1 MRITNQQGSLSG
13 SIFLACLLILCGSSL
28 VWAQDKPD
36 KIVREQILSNK
47 KKRTFYLYVPSSI
60 KTKAPLIVLLH
71 GSGHV
76 GLSLVEKW
84 KDLANKEGFIVVG
97 PDADGSGWSTPRDGP
112 EFLHDLVEELKS
124 KYPINPRRVYLF
136 GHSAGAVFAL
146 IMSTVESEYFTAT
159 AIHAGAFRTPEEY
172 KTISSATRKIPL
184 AIWVGTVDPFFPLTD
199 VRATRDAF
207 RSQGFT
213 IEVSEMPG
221 HDHWYYDLAPDINQ
235 KAWDFLKKYELP
247 SEPKYSILATRDV
260 AGSANKYVQDI
271 NEISAQARNLLRR
284 SNEKEQEVAGRDFVN
299 ERAQINRI
307 AREHIEILN
316 ESIALWRAA
325 AEKANSAS
333 QLRLSDK
340 HKQYFNLIAQSYEKC
355 AAMLEAIRARPEAL
369 LSNESREVIE
379 GRRDEAQKRAD
390 KLHLEIDELEKAIAE
405 LMR

>member
-1 MRITNQQGSLSG
+1 M
-13 SIFLACLLILCGSSL
+13 LCGSSL
-28 VWAQDKPD
+28 AWAQDKPD
-36 KIVREQILSNK
+36 KIVREQIVSNK

-60 KTKAPLIVLLH
+60 KPQAPLIVLLH

-84 KDLANKEGFIVVG
+84 KDLASKEGFIVVG

-146 IMSTVESEYFTAT
+146 IMSTVESEYFAAT
-159 AIHAGAFRTPEEY
+159 AIHAGAFRTLDEY
-172 KTISSATRKIPL
+172 KTIGSATRKIPL

-207 RSQGFT
+207 RAQGFT

-221 HDHWYYDLAPDINQ
+221 HNHWYYDLAPDINQ

-247 SEPKYSILATRDV
+247 SEPKYSILATRD
-260 AGSANKYVQDI
+260 AGSSANKYLQDI
-271 NEISAQARNLLRR
+271 NEISALARNLLRR
-284 SNEKEQEVAGRDFVN
+284 GNEKEQEVAGKDFVN
-299 ERAQINRI
+299 DRPQITRI
-307 AREHIEILN
+307 AQEHIEILN
-316 ESIALWRAA
+316 ESIALWRTA
-325 AEKANSAS
+325 AEKANTAG

-340 HKQYFNLIAQSYEKC
+340 HKQYFNLIAQYNEKC

-369 LSNESREVIE
+369 LSNESAEVIE
-379 GRRDEAQKRAD
+379 ARRNEAQKKAD
-390 KLHLEIDELEKAIAE
+390 KLHLEIDQLEKAIAE
-405 LMR
+405 VMR